1 MTQSD
6 SSRSFIRHVGK
17 WLYWNGKLYYLRE
30 PRLLRQWY
38 KFHKPRKKFG
48 ITAPFIIYQMSKV
61 GSSTIV
67 RSLGAL
73 DLDVP
78 LYHIHFL
85 NDFDSIERS
94 TRTSQA
100 NPRAGLEVIAQG
112 RALRGEIEKHPT
124 RQWNIVCLVRLP
136 IARDVSSFF
145 QGIDAYLPNAQTR
158 FQNGTLTLPE
168 IETIF
173 LENHFHHTDEYWFDT
188 QVKPVFGID
197 VYATPF
203 PQERGYTIYRGR
215 NARLLLIR
223 LEDLNRVAK
232 VAFREA
238 FHLPH
243 LQLARAN
250 VGAEKDYQEIY
261 HAFRERAQLPQT
273 YLDAMIT
280 SRYARHFY
288 SAAELERDRAA
299 WTRAAVAPFAA

>member
-1 MTQSD
+1 MNQINSP
-6 SSRSFIRHVGK
+6 RGFIRRAVK
-17 WLYWNGKLYYLRE
+17 WLYWNGKLYYLHE

-38 KFHKPRKKFG
+38 KFHKPHKKFG
-48 ITAPFIIYQMSKV
+48 ITSPFIIYQMSKV

-67 RSLGAL
+67 TSLGAL

-78 LYHIHFL
+78 LHHIHLL
-85 NDFDSIERS
+85 NDLDGVEQS
-94 TRTSQA
+94 TRATQA
-100 NPRAGLEVIAQG
+100 DPREGLETIAQG
-112 RALRGEIEKHPT
+112 RALRGEIDKHPT

-136 IARDVSSFF
+136 IARDVSAFF
-145 QGIDAYLPNAQTR
+145 QSINAYLPNAQAR
-158 FQNGTLTLPE
+158 FQNGALALSE
-168 IETIF
+168 LETVF
-173 LENHFHHTDEYWFDT
+173 LENHFHHTDEYWFDA

-203 PQERGYTIYRGR
+203 PRERGYAIYRGR

-223 LEDLNRVAK
+223 LEDLDRVAAE
-232 VAFREA
+232 AFREA
-238 FHLPH
+238 FDIPH

-261 HAFRERAQLPQT
+261 RLFRERTQLPHT

-299 WTRAAVAPFAA
+299 WTRTAVVPAAD